1 MFISFPSFIEIR
13 TPEGGLSKI
22 GTIIAKVFS
31 FNYARVATECDTISQ
46 IVPLRFSQALWFFI
60 THSQSQSRSK
70 YPKIRMPA
78 TPKYYVWFS
87 YRIYLKRSVHS
98 HSMGW
103 PRLVGSFQSQV
114 SFAEYSLF
122 YRALLQKRPIILRSL
137 LIVATPY
144 LCGVC
149 TVRSVSAHYIH
160 HTHSLKLCIQCTLTV
175 SVVYIVCTLYTL
187 TYTLTRECTQ
197 QLLEVQCTLSNIY
210 LKRITFSIMMMMM
223 MAFITLKSNLVPLFE
238 GL

>member
-1 MFISFPSFIEIR
+1 MCATNYCVHTPHTQTAPYIYHTDRVGVYTASTWSASLFQPTHQTENMIDPVQSLVMFISFPSFIEIR

-22 GTIIAKVFS
+22 GTIIAKIFS

-103 PRLVGSFQSQV
+103 PRLVGSFQS
-114 SFAEYSLF
+114 
-122 YRALLQKRPIILRSL
+122 
-137 LIVATPY
+137 
-144 LCGVC
+144 
-149 TVRSVSAHYIH
+149 
-160 HTHSLKLCIQCTLTV
+160 
-175 SVVYIVCTLYTL
+175 
-187 TYTLTRECTQ
+187 
-197 QLLEVQCTLSNIY
+197 
-210 LKRITFSIMMMMM
+210 
-223 MAFITLKSNLVPLFE
+223 
-238 GL
+238 